1 MIKLCPNRAY
11 AGERGSKAGGQSM
24 KQGIISKMK
33 EQVQRAMKTTQGRL
47 HSVSMLL
54 ENFLEEEKA
63 KRKSEKEQTKARQR
77 EERKQRQE

>member
-1 MIKLCPNRAY
+1 
-11 AGERGSKAGGQSM
+11 
-24 KQGIISKMK
+24 
-33 EQVQRAMKTTQGRL
+33 MKTTQGRL

>member
-1 MIKLCPNRAY
+1 
-11 AGERGSKAGGQSM
+11 
-24 KQGIISKMK
+24 
-33 EQVQRAMKTTQGRL
+33 MKTTQGRL

-54 ENFLEEEKA
+54 ENFPEEEKA